1 MRASNIEKAYKII
14 ENYNGDNNQINY
26 YKILHKANK
35 IILKEY
41 DIEYILKNFN
51 YVTKEVNKVINISSD
66 FGLMLK
72 EKYNIDFLPEK
83 IKIYKIIGEMGNS
96 YHCYAQF
103 RKSISPQLI
112 YINKKYLLNP
122 LFVKDYNKMDIDFD
136 KYDKKTEYLNRK
148 IKEHQ
153 KIGVKFLLTNKKCI
167 LADSMGLGKTST
179 ATLAAIEGGF
189 KKVLIITMASLK
201 STWKREISLYCDE
214 SEITIINGNNWDNS
228 GKFTIINYD
237 ILQNFYEIAE
247 EPVFEEQIILGKN
260 GEKEALKI
268 PVMVKSKST
277 GKLVQKMKKSRKK
290 SDILKA
296 LHNST
301 LFLSKFD
308 CLIIDEAQKLS
319 NNSSIRYK
327 VIDDFIHKS
336 NLKAIFLVT
345 GTPLTNRPINLYHIL
360 RLIDA
365 EVAQDYQYYAM
376 RYCCGKKFKLRSGK
390 EIITTDGATNLNELR
405 EKIKHIYI
413 RRLQSE
419 IPGMVNKNV
428 ITKYYDLNDLQKYNY
443 NKLWEEYSNAQ
454 SLKGNNDSENYR
466 QLVEGMLVRQFLA
479 KEMTKNTIDL
489 VDEQLE
495 NNEKVIIICTFQE
508 EIEIF
513 KKYYSKKSVVF
524 DGDMTPKQKEK
535 AEYEF
540 MNNPSVKVFIGQ
552 IIACGVGLT
561 LTVSKFLVFNS
572 YSWVAADNL
581 QAQDRIY
588 RITQKED
595 VTCVYQLF
603 TDSISQDMFE
613 KVMRKEIIMNKT
625 IKSENEKK

>member
-41 DIEYILKNFN
+41 DVEYILKNFN

-103 RKSISPQLI
+103 RKSISPQLM

-122 LFVKDYNKMDIDFD
+122 LFVKDYDKMDIDFD
-136 KYDKKTEYLNRK
+136 KYDKKTEHLNRK

-214 SEITIINGNNWDNS
+214 SEITVINGNNWDNS

-237 ILQNFYEIAE
+237 ILQNFYEIPE
-247 EPVFEEQIILGKN
+247 EPVFEEQIIVGKN
-260 GEKEALKI
+260 GEKEVLKV

-277 GKLVQKMKKSRKK
+277 GKLVQKMEKSRKK
-290 SDILKA
+290 SKILKA
-296 LHNST
+296 LHNSA

-319 NNSSIRYK
+319 NNTSIRYK

-376 RYCCGKKFKLRSGK
+376 RYCGGKKFKLSSGK

-513 KKYYSKKSVVF
+513 KKYYGKKSVVF
-524 DGDMTPKQKEK
+524 DWDMTPKQKEK

-613 KVMRKEIIMNKT
+613 KVMRKEIIMNTT

>member
-1 MRASNIEKAYKII
+1 MRASNVEKAYKII
-14 ENYNGDNNQINY
+14 EKYNGDNNQINY
-26 YKILHKANK
+26 YKILHKSNK

-41 DIEYILKNFN
+41 DVEYILKNYN
-51 YVTKEVNKVINISSD
+51 YKTKEVNKVIRISSD
-66 FGLMLK
+66 FGQMLK
-72 EKYNIDFLPEK
+72 DKYNIDFLPEK
-83 IKIYKIIGEMGNS
+83 VKIYKIIGEMGNS

-103 RKSISPQLI
+103 RKSVSPQLM
-112 YINKKYLLNP
+112 YINRKYLLNP
-122 LFVKDYNKMDIDFD
+122 LFVKDYNSLEIDFD
-136 KYDKKTEYLNRK
+136 KYDKKTEHLNRK

-214 SEITIINGNNWDNS
+214 SEITVINGSNWDDK
-228 GKFTIINYD
+228 GRFTIINYD

-247 EPVFEEQIILGKN
+247 EPVFEEEIIVGNNGKT
-260 GEKEALKI
+260 EVLKK
-268 PVMVKSKST
+268 PVMVKSKTT
-277 GKLVQKMKKSRKK
+277 GKLVQKMEKSKKKSE
-290 SDILKA
+290 ILKA
-296 LHNST
+296 LHKSS
-301 LFLSKFD
+301 LFLSNFD
-308 CLIIDEAQKLS
+308 CVIIDEAQKLS
-319 NNSSIRYK
+319 NNTSIRYK

-336 NLKAIFLVT
+336 KLSAVFLVT
-345 GTPLTNRPINLYHIL
+345 GTPLTNKPINLYHIL

-365 EVAQDYQYYAM
+365 EVVQDYKYYAM
-376 RYCCGKKFKLRSGK
+376 RYCGGKTLKLRDGK
-390 EIITTDGATNLNELR
+390 EIITTEGATNLNELR

-428 ITKYYDLNDLQKYNY
+428 ITKYYDLNDTQKYNY
-443 NKLWEEYSNAQ
+443 NKLWNEYCNAQ
-454 SLKGNNDSENYR
+454 NAIGKYDSENYR

-479 KEMTKNTIDL
+479 KEMTKNTIEL

-495 NNEKVIIICTFQE
+495 NDEKVIIICTFQE

-513 KKYYSKKSVVF
+513 KKYYGNKSVVF
-524 DGDMTPKQKEK
+524 DGDMTPKKKEK

-540 MNNPSVKVFIGQ
+540 MNNPSIKVFIGQ

-561 LTVSKFLVFNS
+561 LTVSKYLVFNS

-613 KVMRKEIIMNKT
+613 KVMRKEIIMNET

>member
-41 DIEYILKNFN
+41 DVEYILKNFN

-103 RKSISPQLI
+103 RKSVSPQLM

-136 KYDKKTEYLNRK
+136 KYDKKTEHLNRK

-214 SEITIINGNNWDNS
+214 SEITVINGNNWDNS

-247 EPVFEEQIILGKN
+247 EPVFEEQIIVGKN
-260 GEKEALKI
+260 GEKEVLKV

-277 GKLVQKMKKSRKK
+277 GKLVQKMEKSRKK

-296 LHNST
+296 LHNSA

-319 NNSSIRYK
+319 NNTSIRYK

-376 RYCCGKKFKLRSGK
+376 RYCGGKKFKLSSGK

-513 KKYYSKKSVVF
+513 KKYYGKKSVVF